1 MKKKIIFAVFAMAV
15 LSTIFVVAE
24 MLQAGRWRDNAF
36 AVVVLLLLLVFQFYS
51 FARLKPAKD
60 ARELGD
66 DDGGIDW
73 REEKPYD
80 EVVEV
85 WKGWAVLLDDVAV
98 HEAKAMAEKLE
109 AAHMRC
115 RLELLEEDRAYHHYG
130 RSGLGTRMCV
140 LVAPSDYDAAKK
152 LLPEMEESP
161 RI

>member
-1 MKKKIIFAVFAMAV
+1 MKIMLVAGAVAV

-24 MLQAGRWRDNAF
+24 MLQAGRWRDNAI
-36 AVVVLLLLLVFQFYS
+36 AVVVLLLLLGLQFHS
-51 FARLKPAKD
+51 FARMKPAKD

-73 REEKPYD
+73 REENPYD

-85 WKGWAVLLDDVAV
+85 WTGWAVLLDDVVV

-130 RSGLGTRMCV
+130 RGGLGTRMCV

-152 LLPEMEESP
+152 LLRDGEK
-161 RI
+161 R

>member
-1 MKKKIIFAVFAMAV
+1 MKIMLVAGAVAV

-24 MLQAGRWRDNAF
+24 MLQAGRWRDNAI
-36 AVVVLLLLLVFQFYS
+36 AVVVLLLLLGLQFYS
-51 FARLKPAKD
+51 FARMKPAKD
-60 ARELGD
+60 VRELDD

-73 REEKPYD
+73 REENPCD

-85 WKGWAVLLDDVAV
+85 WTGWAVLLDDVVV

-130 RSGLGTRMCV
+130 RGGLGTRMCV

-152 LLPEMEESP
+152 LLRDGEK
-161 RI
+161 R